1 MLYKTRWE
9 IVKRKNLPVPPLTPV
24 PPVPLLPPV
33 PPAALPA
40 APRCHSSSC
49 PRNEVNENDKRASVR
64 RPVPGPAPS
73 GCPQSPLPYPRNEIV
88 ERGNENES
96 YAAEAAPRWHP
107 GTRASVREPRTR
119 NEVSVNEDPRTRT
132 PVCTVCKHSPR
143 GSDCRSK
150 QYHQSVNVYL
160 SN

>member
-1 MLYKTRWE
+1 MGQCQELFSRIFSVTAR
-9 IVKRKNLPVPPLTPV
+9 RRSPLHPQG
-24 PPVPLLPPV
+24 
-33 PPAALPA
+33 
-40 APRCHSSSC
+40 CCCSSC
-49 PRNEVNENDKRASVR
+49 PRNEVNENDKRASIR
-64 RPVPGPAPS
+64 RSVPDPAPS
-73 GCPQSPLPYPRNEIV
+73 GCLQSPLPYPRNEIV

-150 QYHQSVNVYL
+150 LHHHNLYVCL
-160 SN
+160 SNLFAT